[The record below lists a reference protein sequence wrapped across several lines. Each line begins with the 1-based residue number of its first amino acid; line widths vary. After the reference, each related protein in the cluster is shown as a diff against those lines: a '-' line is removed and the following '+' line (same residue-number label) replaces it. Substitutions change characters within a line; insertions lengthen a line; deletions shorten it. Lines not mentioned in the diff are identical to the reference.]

1 MVTWP
6 YLAVHTP
13 VLDQTCPQLGWN
25 KPLDWWTK
33 LPAVAFKVVSYNTAM
48 ALCVDGAW
56 QMALE
61 LFECGAIFHGADQIG
76 YSTAIKACEAG
87 NLWQGL
93 RPDDAVG

>member
-1 MVTWP
+1 M
-6 YLAVHTP
+6 
-13 VLDQTCPQLGWN
+13 
-25 KPLDWWTK
+25 
-33 LPAVAFKVVSYNTAM
+33 VSYNTAM

-56 QMALE
+56 QMVLE